1 MAADPSGKRAYV
13 GNGLPSDI
21 VGFGL
26 NPKTGALKEL
36 PTSPYRGV
44 SAPYSLSFDLS
55 GSFLYVANDSGSSV
69 SGYSVN
75 RTSGAL
81 TPVPGSPFATA
92 SGPTGVTVIDSVR
105 P

>member
-1 MAADPSGKRAYV
+1 
-13 GNGLPSDI
+13 
-21 VGFGL
+21 
-26 NPKTGALKEL
+26 
-36 PTSPYRGV
+36 
-44 SAPYSLSFDLS
+44 
-55 GSFLYVANDSGSSV
+55 
-69 SGYSVN
+69 VN